1 MPDPSG
7 VPLAAP
13 PPDAA
18 AVAEFAD
25 ARARVLAEIARVCA
39 RCGRRPAGVTLVA
52 VGKTVDGARLRA
64 AVAAGFTELGENRV
78 QEAADKVPVVPGAT
92 WHLVGPLQA
101 NKARR
106 AVAIFDVLET
116 VDSVALAA
124 RLDRV
129 CAEVRPGRPLPVFL
143 QVNVDADPAKAGF
156 VPGEL
161 VVALPA
167 LADLANLELLGLM
180 TVGRAVASPEA
191 ARPTFRALRELSE
204 RLRDRGPRLAGSGGP
219 TGLAPRGLGPG
230 LSMGMSDDYPVA
242 IEEGATLVRVGRAIF
257 GRRPIPSPGG
267 AAGGAGRNGGP
278 SRERSVA
285 GSHPGRLLP

>member
-7 VPLAAP
+7 VPHATQ

-18 AVAEFAD
+18 AVADLVA
-25 ARARVLAEIARVCA
+25 ARARVLAAIAGACA
-39 RCGRRPAGVTLVA
+39 RCGRQPAEVTLVA

-64 AVAAGFTELGENRV
+64 AVAAGFADLGENRV

-106 AVAIFDVLET
+106 AVAIFDVVET

-124 RLDRV
+124 RLDRIR
-129 CAEVRPGRPLPVFL
+129 AEVRPDRPLPVFL

-156 VPGEL
+156 TPGEL
-161 VVALPA
+161 EAALPT
-167 LADLANLELLGLM
+167 LVGLANLELLGLM
-180 TVGRAVASPEA
+180 TVGRAVATAEA

-204 RLRDRGPRLAGSGGP
+204 RLRDRGIQLAGSDGA

-257 GRRPIPSPGG
+257 GQRPSPSPGG
-267 AAGGAGRNGGP
+267 AAGGTERDGQP
-278 SRERSVA
+278 SGERSFA
-285 GSHPGRLLP
+285 RARPGRLLR